1 MIKNSTKAAVIYE
14 KGAPD
19 VFKWENIQVP
29 NPTKKEVRLKNTA
42 VGVNYIDTYH
52 RRGMPHPWPVPEL
65 PIVLGIEGI
74 GIIEELG
81 SEAVSYTHLRAHET

>member
-1 MIKNSTKAAVIYE
+1 MEIYIIKNNTKAAVIYE

-19 VFKWENIQVP
+19 VFKWEDIEVP

-52 RRGMPHPWPVPEL
+52 RRGMH
-65 PIVLGIEGI
+65 
-74 GIIEELG
+74 
-81 SEAVSYTHLRAHET
+81 THGQFQNYQLYLV